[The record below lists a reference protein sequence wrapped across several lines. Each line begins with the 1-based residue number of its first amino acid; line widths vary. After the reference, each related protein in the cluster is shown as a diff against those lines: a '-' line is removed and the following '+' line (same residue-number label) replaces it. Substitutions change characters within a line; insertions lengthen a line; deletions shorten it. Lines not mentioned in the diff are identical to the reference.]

1 MRRRYKGI
9 VGIEAAI
16 VLIAFVIVAAA
27 LAFVTLNMGFFT
39 TQKSKEAMSS
49 SLKEA
54 SSALEV
60 DGSVIGN
67 VSNSQVVAIAI
78 PIKLSSGKNPVDLNK
93 VAITL
98 TVEDKTVYINS
109 INIKTNPSTN
119 VFDQSNL
126 QDSQGNTYA
135 AAFLKYVGDNDN
147 LVEVNEKWVLV
158 IDLNNTSV
166 LGQGLDAYKTVVVEI
181 KPPTGAPLTV
191 ERMIPPQLSN
201 SVVLLG

>member
-49 SLKEA
+49 SLEEA

-60 DGSVIGN
+60 DGSVVGY
-67 VSNSQVVAIAI
+67 VSSNQVTKIAI

-93 VAITL
+93 IAITL
-98 TVEDKTVYINS
+98 TVEDKTVYINDIS
-109 INIKTNPSTN
+109 INTTPNTDI
-119 VFDQSNL
+119 FLDDNL
-126 QDSQGNTYA
+126 GGKP
-135 AAFLKYVGDNDN
+135 AAFLKYVGDDDN

-158 IDLNNTSV
+158 IDLSNSAV
-166 LGQGLDAYKTVVVEI
+166 LSGGLDAYKTVVVEI

-201 SVVLLG
+201 TVVLLG

>member
-49 SLKEA
+49 SLEEA

-60 DGSVIGN
+60 DGSVLGY
-67 VSNSQVVAIAI
+67 VSGGQVTEIAI

-93 VAITL
+93 IVITL
-98 TVEDKTVYINS
+98 TVEDKTVYIND
-109 INIKTNPSTN
+109 ININTTPNSDI
-119 VFDQSNL
+119 FLDDNL
-126 QDSQGNTYA
+126 NSKP
-135 AAFLKYVGDNDN
+135 AAFLKYVGDDDN

-158 IDLNNTSV
+158 IDLSNSAV
-166 LGQGLDAYKTVVVEI
+166 YGGGLAAYKTVVVEI

-201 SVVLLG
+201 TVVLLG